1 MKDGE
6 ELDKILKQIGS
17 KIDSLESLKEGFEI
31 KAVSLKMHFDCMI
44 QAGFNENQAM
54 FFTSEFS
61 KTVEDHKSRMED
73 EE

>member
-1 MKDGE
+1 
-6 ELDKILKQIGS
+6 
-17 KIDSLESLKEGFEI
+17 
-31 KAVSLKMHFDCMI
+31 MHFDCMI